1 MNLYEDRTYFTGR
14 HRTPQS
20 MEIIESELGP
30 IELPPDEKDIIKR
43 VVHTS
48 ADFDYVRNLRFS
60 EGAVTKALEALK
72 AGCTIVTDTNMACM
86 GISKPGL
93 TKLGC
98 QKVCFMADDDVAAAA
113 REQGT
118 TRAQASMDKAAGL
131 TGPLIIAVGNAPT
144 ALLRLKEL
152 IDEGRI
158 APALIIGVP
167 VGFVNVE
174 YAKDV
179 IMEAGVPYIVA
190 KGRKGAA
197 PLPPLSATPS
207 FIN

>member
-1 MNLYEDRTYFTGR
+1 MKIEHILPADIERR
-14 HRTPQS
+14 S

-72 AGCTIVTDTNMACM
+72 GGCTIVTDTNMACM

-152 IDEGRI
+152 IDEDASRRPSSS
-158 APALIIGVP
+158 AFPSASSMSNTPKTSSWKPASLISSL
-167 VGFVNVE
+167 
-174 YAKDV
+174 KD
-179 IMEAGVPYIVA
+179 E
-190 KGRKGAA
+190 KGAA
-197 PLPPLSATPS
+197 PLPLLSATPS